1 MSASDIGAQD
11 VGPKLV
17 VVPNQSSRFVAMA
30 MSPYGRF
37 VGRVGALAVALGVGA
52 AVASTPVAF
61 ADTTGSADPAAPS
74 AEVTKVKVPS
84 RGAVRAGRGASPG
97 ANSVGGSVAGG
108 RGSGSSAGGGVSSNT
123 SAVTDAAASAG
134 RHPRLDP
141 SVLERSTS
149 GGSEDSQAAAPLAWT
164 AAAASRREFGRAS
177 RTATRAATVSSGEP
191 AALGSSIGVSVAA
204 VAAPSA
210 TTFAGWYPGAIVQEI
225 VKLFQLAAITEL
237 AKDAYVWGLCPEA
250 LYRTSKYNELTAA
263 PVNQL
268 QHGTTPAAWNNSATN
283 AGDSSVLYI
292 NAELD
297 LTKTDL
303 VYTIPPTNAQFQV
316 SQIIDAFTN
325 TVADPGT
332 RTTPSD
338 EAASFLLVGPN
349 SSYSHQTTAVIN
361 GFQFDVITLD
371 TNRGQMLIRLLADS
385 LADAASP
392 QSAQNVYNRVST
404 QFYLNTLA
412 DFVANDNKPV
422 APEKLYWTPTQ
433 EQLDEAKVWQNK
445 PKEAVLFFKQVGE
458 ALKLN
463 PLPTRQTG
471 IAGTPLS
478 QVPAYVVPQPRGYQ
492 SDNPKGVYFAPSSGQ
507 QAALAAFKWIGLT
520 QNGFEIPKGWGLEQ
534 IAALRAGYKLGQDYI
549 DLQILKTVD
558 NAAATNY
565 WVSDN
570 SSFGVFPST
579 RQGYTDRSASTTA
592 GGFTELPADAFY
604 AAAFTNTDVRGSTL
618 SGDNTYSITFT
629 QPQSSYTYQ
638 QLPASGIIPPLVKNP
653 DGSVTG
659 FWSVTVYQPDNS
671 EAAAPFLPQ
680 SAVLNTAYS
689 KAVAPLISID
699 TTADTITVPKSD
711 IGTLNESTPI
721 MFGSNAATY
730 GLVANTAYYIATT
743 PVQSGDNYTFQISSQ
758 WIQSIT
764 SNGTPIQYSG
774 SAGTP
779 VDFTAPII
787 DGTPLT
793 YGVVQQVSQL
803 GSMQVEDGSLAQND
817 GTNPAFPQGSYT
829 IWLSP
834 TLPAGVPATNWIPTP
849 STAYLQSIYGD
860 DTTVSTTI
868 EAILRMYDPQPG
880 NLPPSALPLPRGY
893 GSPCNPK
900 LPSSYVIPPIVT
912 QTS

>member
-11 VGPKLV
+11 IEPKLV
-17 VVPNQSSRFVAMA
+17 MLPNQSARFMAAA
-30 MSPYGRF
+30 MSPYGRL
-37 VGRVGALAVALGVGA
+37 VGRVGALALALGVGG
-52 AVASTPVAF
+52 AVASTPLAF
-61 ADTTGSADPAAPS
+61 ADTTGSADPAASS
-74 AEVTKVKVPS
+74 AEVTNVKVPS
-84 RGAVRAGRGASPG
+84 RSAVRAGRGASPG
-97 ANSVGGSVAGG
+97 SKSVGDSVAGS
-108 RGSGSSAGGGVSSNT
+108 RGSGLSAGGGVPSE
-123 SAVTDAAASAG
+123 APALAGAAASTG

-141 SVLERSTS
+141 SVLKWSTS
-149 GGSEDSQAAAPLAWT
+149 GGSEDSQALAPLAWT
-164 AAAASRREFGRAS
+164 TAAASRREFGRAS
-177 RTATRAATVSSGEP
+177 RTATPAATKSTGEP
-191 AALGSSIGVSVAA
+191 AALGSSIGGPASAA
-204 VAAPSA
+204 AL
-210 TTFAGWYPGAIVQEI
+210 AGWYPGAIVQEI
-225 VKLFQLAAITEL
+225 VKFFQLAAITEL
-237 AKDAYVWGLCPEA
+237 AKDAYVWGLSPEA

-297 LTKTDL
+297 LTRTDL
-303 VYTIPPTNAQFQV
+303 VYTIPPTNAQYQV

-349 SSYSHQTTAVIN
+349 SRYSHQTTAVIN

-371 TNRGQMLIRLLADS
+371 TNRGQMLIRLLANS

-392 QSAQNVYNRVST
+392 LSAQNVYDRVST
-404 QFYLNTLA
+404 QFYLNTLRE
-412 DFVANDNKPV
+412 FVANDNKPV
-422 APEKLYWTPTQ
+422 PPEQLNWTPTA
-433 EQLDEAKVWQNK
+433 EQLEEAQVWQNK
-445 PKEAVLFFKQVGE
+445 PANAVAFFTQVGE

-492 SDNPKGVYFAPSSGQ
+492 TDNPKGVYFAPSSGQ

-520 QNGFEIPKGWGLEQ
+520 QDGYEVPKGWGSDQ
-534 IAALRAGYKLGQDYI
+534 IAALQKGYELGQDYI
-549 DLQILKTVD
+549 DLQIVKTVD
-558 NAAATNY
+558 NAAATNF

-570 SSFGVFPST
+570 STFGVFPST
-579 RQGYTDRSASTTA
+579 RQGYIDRSTSTTA

-659 FWSVTVYQPDNS
+659 FWSVTIYQPDNS

-689 KAVAPLISID
+689 EAVAPLISID

-711 IGTLNESTPI
+711 VGALNESTPI

-743 PVQSGDNYTFQISSQ
+743 PVRSGDNYTFQVSSQ
-758 WIQSIT
+758 WIQSLT

-779 VDFTAPII
+779 VDFTTQIVE
-787 DGTPLT
+787 DSPLT

-803 GSMQVEDGSLAQND
+803 GSAQVEDGSLQQND
-817 GTNPAFPQGSYT
+817 GTDPAFPQGSYT

-834 TLPAGVPATNWIPTP
+834 TLPTGVPATNWIPTP

-860 DTTVSTTI
+860 DTTVNATI

-893 GSPCNPK
+893 GAPWNPK
-900 LPSSYVIPPIVT
+900 LPSSYIIPPIVT
-912 QTS
+912 QAS

>member
-11 VGPKLV
+11 IEPKLV
-17 VVPNQSSRFVAMA
+17 MLPNQSARFMAAA
-30 MSPYGRF
+30 MSPYGRL
-37 VGRVGALAVALGVGA
+37 VGRVGALALALGVGG
-52 AVASTPVAF
+52 AVASTPLAF
-61 ADTTGSADPAAPS
+61 ADTTGSADPAASS
-74 AEVTKVKVPS
+74 AEVTNVKVPS
-84 RGAVRAGRGASPG
+84 RSAVRAGRGASPG
-97 ANSVGGSVAGG
+97 SKSVGDSVAGS
-108 RGSGSSAGGGVSSNT
+108 RGSGLSAGGGVPSE
-123 SAVTDAAASAG
+123 APALAGAAASTG

-141 SVLERSTS
+141 SVLKWSTS
-149 GGSEDSQAAAPLAWT
+149 GGSEDSQALAPLAWT
-164 AAAASRREFGRAS
+164 TAAASRREFGRAS
-177 RTATRAATVSSGEP
+177 RTATPAATKSTGEP
-191 AALGSSIGVSVAA
+191 AALGSSIGVPASAA
-204 VAAPSA
+204 AL
-210 TTFAGWYPGAIVQEI
+210 AGWYPGAIVQEI
-225 VKLFQLAAITEL
+225 VKFFQLAAITEL
-237 AKDAYVWGLCPEA
+237 AKDAYVWGLSPEA

-297 LTKTDL
+297 LTRTDL
-303 VYTIPPTNAQFQV
+303 VYTIPPTNAQYQV

-349 SSYSHQTTAVIN
+349 SRYSHQTTAVIN

-371 TNRGQMLIRLLADS
+371 TNRGQMLIRLLANS

-392 QSAQNVYNRVST
+392 LSAQNVYDRVST
-404 QFYLNTLA
+404 QFYLNTLRE
-412 DFVANDNKPV
+412 FVANDNKPV
-422 APEKLYWTPTQ
+422 PPEQLNWTPTA
-433 EQLDEAKVWQNK
+433 EQLEEAQVWQNK
-445 PKEAVLFFKQVGE
+445 PANAVAFFTQVGE

-492 SDNPKGVYFAPSSGQ
+492 TDNPKGVYFAPSSGQ

-520 QNGFEIPKGWGLEQ
+520 QDGYEIPEGWGPDQ
-534 IAALRAGYKLGQDYI
+534 IAALQAGYKLGQDYI
-549 DLQILKTVD
+549 DLQIVKTVD
-558 NAAATNY
+558 NAAATNF

-570 SSFGVFPST
+570 STFGVFPST
-579 RQGYTDRSASTTA
+579 RQGYIDRSTSTTA

-659 FWSVTVYQPDNS
+659 FWSVTIYQPDNS

-689 KAVAPLISID
+689 EAVAPLISID

-711 IGTLNESTPI
+711 VGALNESTPI

-743 PVQSGDNYTFQISSQ
+743 PVRSGDNYTFQVSSQ
-758 WIQSIT
+758 WIQSLT

-779 VDFTAPII
+779 VDFTTQIVE
-787 DGTPLT
+787 DSPLT

-803 GSMQVEDGSLAQND
+803 GSAQVEDGSLQQND
-817 GTNPAFPQGSYT
+817 GTDPAFPQGSYT

-834 TLPAGVPATNWIPTP
+834 TLPTGVPATNWIPTP

-860 DTTVSTTI
+860 DTTVNATI

-893 GSPCNPK
+893 GAPWNPK
-900 LPSSYVIPPIVT
+900 LPSSYIIPPIVT
-912 QTS
+912 QAS

>member
-11 VGPKLV
+11 IEPKLV
-17 VVPNQSSRFVAMA
+17 MLPNQSARFMAAA
-30 MSPYGRF
+30 MSPYGRL
-37 VGRVGALAVALGVGA
+37 VGRVGALALALGVGGV
-52 AVASTPVAF
+52 VASTPLAF
-61 ADTTGSADPAAPS
+61 ADTTGSADSA

-84 RGAVRAGRGASPG
+84 RGAVRASRGASPG
-97 ANSVGGSVAGG
+97 SKSVGDSVAGS
-108 RGSGSSAGGGVSSNT
+108 RGSGLSAGGGVPSE
-123 SAVTDAAASAG
+123 APALAGAAASTG

-141 SVLERSTS
+141 SVLKWSTS
-149 GGSEDSQAAAPLAWT
+149 GGSEDSQALAPLAWT
-164 AAAASRREFGRAS
+164 TAAASRREFGRAS
-177 RTATRAATVSSGEP
+177 RTATPAATKSTGEP
-191 AALGSSIGVSVAA
+191 AALGSSIGVPASAA
-204 VAAPSA
+204 AL
-210 TTFAGWYPGAIVQEI
+210 AGWYPGAIVQEI
-225 VKLFQLAAITEL
+225 VKFFQLAAITEL
-237 AKDAYVWGLCPEA
+237 AKDAYVWGLSPEA

-297 LTKTDL
+297 LTRTDL
-303 VYTIPPTNAQFQV
+303 VYTIPPTNAQYQV

-349 SSYSHQTTAVIN
+349 SRYSHQTTAVIN

-371 TNRGQMLIRLLADS
+371 TNRGQMLIRLLANS

-392 QSAQNVYNRVST
+392 LSAQNVYDRVST
-404 QFYLNTLA
+404 QFYLNTLRE
-412 DFVANDNKPV
+412 FVANDNKPV
-422 APEKLYWTPTQ
+422 PPEQLNWTPTA
-433 EQLDEAKVWQNK
+433 EQLEEAQVWQNK
-445 PKEAVLFFKQVGE
+445 PANAVAFFTQVGE

-492 SDNPKGVYFAPSSGQ
+492 TDNPKGVYFAPSSGQ

-520 QNGFEIPKGWGLEQ
+520 QDGYEIPEGWGPDQ
-534 IAALRAGYKLGQDYI
+534 IAALQAGYKLGQDYI
-549 DLQILKTVD
+549 DLQIVKTVD
-558 NAAATNY
+558 NAAATNF

-570 SSFGVFPST
+570 STFGVFPST
-579 RQGYTDRSASTTA
+579 RQGYIDRSTSTTA

-659 FWSVTVYQPDNS
+659 FWSVTIYQPDNS

-689 KAVAPLISID
+689 EAVAPLISID

-711 IGTLNESTPI
+711 VGALNESTPI

-743 PVQSGDNYTFQISSQ
+743 PVRSGDNYTFQVSSQ
-758 WIQSIT
+758 WIQSLT

-779 VDFTAPII
+779 VDFTTQIVE
-787 DGTPLT
+787 DSPLT

-803 GSMQVEDGSLAQND
+803 GSAQVEDGSLQQND
-817 GTNPAFPQGSYT
+817 GTDPAFPQGSYT

-834 TLPAGVPATNWIPTP
+834 TLPTGVPATNWIPTP

-860 DTTVSTTI
+860 DTTVNATI

-893 GSPCNPK
+893 GAPWNPK
-900 LPSSYVIPPIVT
+900 LPSSYIIPPIVT
-912 QTS
+912 QAS

>member
-1 MSASDIGAQD
+1 MSASEICAQD
-11 VGPKLV
+11 VEPKLV
-17 VVPNQSSRFVAMA
+17 VVPNQSPKFMA
-30 MSPYGRF
+30 TAISPYGRL
-37 VGRVGALAVALGVGA
+37 VGRVGALALTLGVGG
-52 AVASTPVAF
+52 AVASTPLAF
-61 ADTTGSADPAAPS
+61 ADTTGSADPAASS
-74 AEVTKVKVPS
+74 AEVTNVKVPS
-84 RGAVRAGRGASPG
+84 RSAVRAGRGASPG
-97 ANSVGGSVAGG
+97 SKSVGGSVAGS
-108 RGSGSSAGGGVSSNT
+108 RGLGSSAGGGVSSEA
-123 SAVTDAAASAG
+123 SALAGAAASTS

-141 SVLERSTS
+141 SVLEWSTS
-149 GGSEDSQAAAPLAWT
+149 GGSEDSQALAPLAWT
-164 AAAASRREFGRAS
+164 AAAASRREFGRTS

-191 AALGSSIGVSVAA
+191 AAPGSSIGVPASAA
-204 VAAPSA
+204 AL
-210 TTFAGWYPGAIVQEI
+210 AGWYPGAIVQEI
-225 VKLFQLAAITEL
+225 VKFFQLVAITEL
-237 AKDAYVWGLCPEA
+237 AKDAYVWGLSPEA

-283 AGDSSVLYI
+283 AGNASVLYI

-297 LTKTDL
+297 LTTTDL
-303 VYTIPPTNAQFQV
+303 VYTIPPTNAQYQV

-325 TVADPGT
+325 TIADPGT

-338 EAASFLLVGPN
+338 DAASFLLVGPN

-371 TNRGQMLIRLLADS
+371 TNRGQMLIRLLANS
-385 LADAASP
+385 LAEAASP

-404 QFYLNTLA
+404 EFYLNTLA
-412 DFVANDNKPV
+412 DFVANDNRPV
-422 APEKLYWTPTQ
+422 APEKLYWTPTA
-433 EQLDEAKVWQNK
+433 EQLEEAQVWQNK
-445 PKEAVLFFKQVGE
+445 PANAVAFFTQVGE

-492 SDNPKGVYFAPSSGQ
+492 TDNPKGVYFAPSSGQ

-520 QNGFEIPKGWGLEQ
+520 QDGYEIPKGWGPEQ
-534 IAALRAGYKLGQDYI
+534 IAALQAGYELGQIYI
-549 DLQILKTVD
+549 DVQLAKTID

-579 RQGYTDRSASTTA
+579 RQGYIDRSASTTA

-604 AAAFTNTDVRGSTL
+604 AAAFTNTAVRGSTL

-638 QLPASGIIPPLVKNP
+638 QLPASGIIPPMAKNP
-653 DGSVTG
+653 DGSLTG

-689 KAVAPLISID
+689 QAVAPLISID
-699 TTADTITVPKSD
+699 TTADTITVPQSD
-711 IGTLNESTPI
+711 VETLQESTPI

-758 WIQSIT
+758 WIQSLT

-779 VDFTAPII
+779 VDFTTQIVE
-787 DGTPLT
+787 DSPLT

-834 TLPAGVPATNWIPTP
+834 TLPANVPATNWIPTP

-860 DTTVSTTI
+860 DATVNATI

-880 NLPPSALPLPRGY
+880 NLAPSALPLPRGY
-893 GSPCNPK
+893 GAPWNPK

-912 QTS
+912 QSS